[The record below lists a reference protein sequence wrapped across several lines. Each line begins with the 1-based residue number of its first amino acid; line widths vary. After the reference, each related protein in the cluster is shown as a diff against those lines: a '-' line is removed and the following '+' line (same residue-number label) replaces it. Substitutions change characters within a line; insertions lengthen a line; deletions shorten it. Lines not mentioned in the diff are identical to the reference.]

1 MDISSIGNTYLANMQ
16 STKDAASNKI
26 DKTLNADYKNASDD
40 ELMEVCKEFE
50 AYFIEQVF
58 KNMKATLPES
68 EDTSGATSTLV
79 DYFEDSLYQE
89 YAKNASQQ
97 GNYGIAQTLYEQ
109 MKRNYKDTIDGTDA

>member
-1 MDISSIGNTYLANMQ
+1 MDIGSIGNTYLSNMQ
-16 STKDAASNKI
+16 STAEKASNKI
-26 DKTLNADYKNASDD
+26 DSTLKSDLTGASDA

-58 KNMKATLPES
+58 KNMKSTLPES
-68 EDTSGATSTLV
+68 EEGSGATSTLV

-89 YAKNASQQ
+89 YAKSASDQ

-109 MKRNYKDTIDGTDA
+109 MKRNYGTAIEDTDV